1 MASASPEKRPYHNKK
16 KLDIF
21 SCGTW
26 VKGSGC
32 ASGIRHPARSKFNH
46 GIIFKRFGISKAT
59 AVSAIG
65 SFSLLLFPTVGD
77 DTGYG
82 KGITRVGTPGRGRNG
97 ACGL

>member
-1 MASASPEKRPYHNKK
+1 M
-16 KLDIF
+16 F

-32 ASGIRHPARSKFNH
+32 ASGIRSCQKSITVLYLSVLEYQKQR
-46 GIIFKRFGISKAT
+46 

-65 SFSLLLFPTVGD
+65 SFNLLLFPTVGD

-82 KGITRVGTPGRGRNG
+82 EGIYASWYYREEKWGLWSLAKSRYRDGYACLNSKTRY
-97 ACGL
+97 